1 MEYDTVR
8 VKTAFVSGSTGFVG
22 LALVEELTRQNW
34 NVWALHRPGSNVRL
48 LKRFPAHLVE
58 GDITD
63 RPSLLRAM
71 PENIGVVFHVA
82 GSTSLWPRRNRQQ
95 DQVNIAGTR
104 NMVTAALQ
112 QQAVRFVHT
121 SSISVY
127 GLQRGRVNEDSPKL
141 GEHSWINYQRSKYLA
156 EQEVQ
161 AGLSRGLDAVV
172 LNPASIIGR
181 YDTRG
186 YARLIKLVHQ
196 GRLPGVPPG
205 KASFCHVQ
213 AVAKAH
219 IAAAEHGG
227 SGENYLLGGA
237 DASYMEL
244 VELIAEVADRTVSTK
259 TTPAWLLKL
268 LGKIGNAVSHVTRR
282 EPVITA
288 EAAAMVCREIQ
299 CDSSKAER
307 ELGYQPASLEAMV
320 EDSYRWLK
328 KRGLLD
334 A

>member
-1 MEYDTVR
+1 MEYDTVK

-22 LALVEELTRQNW
+22 LALVEELTQQNW
-34 NVWALHRPGSNVRL
+34 NVWALHRPSSNVRL
-48 LKRFPAHLVE
+48 LKRFPVHLVA

-82 GSTSLWPRRNRQQ
+82 GSTSLWPPRNREQ
-95 DQVNIAGTR
+95 DKINIVGTR

-112 QQAVRFVHT
+112 QKAVRLVHT

-127 GLQRGRVNEDSPKL
+127 GLQPGRVTEESPRL
-141 GEHSWINYQRSKYLA
+141 GEQSWINYQRSKFFA
-156 EQEVQ
+156 EEEIRV
-161 AGLSRGLDAVV
+161 GLSKGLDAVM

-181 YDTRG
+181 YDTTG

-196 GRLPGVPPG
+196 GKLPGVPPG

-213 AVAKAH
+213 AVARAH
-219 IAAAEHGG
+219 IAAAEHGR

-237 DASYMEL
+237 DASYLEL
-244 VELIAEVADRTVSTK
+244 VKIIAQIADK
-259 TTPAWLLKL
+259 PAPNKPMPAWMLTL
-268 LGKIGNAVSHVTRR
+268 LGKTCNTLSHVTRR
-282 EPVITA
+282 EPRITA

-307 ELGYQPASLEAMV
+307 DLGYQPTSLKDMV
-320 EDSYRWLK
+320 QDSYRWLK

-334 A
+334 S